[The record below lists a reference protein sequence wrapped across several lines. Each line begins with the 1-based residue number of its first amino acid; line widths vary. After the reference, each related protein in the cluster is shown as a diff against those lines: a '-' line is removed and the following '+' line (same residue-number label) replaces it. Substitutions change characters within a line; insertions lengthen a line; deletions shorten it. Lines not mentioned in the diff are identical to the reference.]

1 MRFRKRNEHEEG
13 RTSANGLRR
22 VRLMFS
28 VSYGGGQCGHLVT
41 EMILDEDMCIHAL
54 YTYIHLS
61 LSFLFVYN

>member
-1 MRFRKRNEHEEG
+1 
-13 RTSANGLRR
+13 
-22 VRLMFS
+22 MFS